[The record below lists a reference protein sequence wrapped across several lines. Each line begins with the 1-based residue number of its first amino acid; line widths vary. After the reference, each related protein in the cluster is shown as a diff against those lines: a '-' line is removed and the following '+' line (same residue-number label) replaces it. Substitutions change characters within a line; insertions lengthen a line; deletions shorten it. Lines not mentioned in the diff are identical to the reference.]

1 MAKTSNLR
9 EFQEAILAKLKDA
22 TSHAGVESSSRLGVV
37 VGSKKFLVNLSEV
50 KEVLPVPPILTVPL
64 TKPWFLGAAN
74 VRGNLYNI
82 TDLAQFLE
90 MPPTPKSINNRILLL
105 STESTTQVA
114 LLVDS
119 LVGLRSVQGMH
130 LQSGSNDFKQLFSKQ
145 TYTDDD
151 NNEWLELDIEA
162 LVHDKNFVQPT

>member
-1 MAKTSNLR
+1 VAKTSNLR

-22 TSHAGVESSSRLGVV
+22 TSHVGVESSSRLGVS
-37 VGSKKFLVNLSEV
+37 VGSKKFLINLSEV
-50 KEVLPVPPILTVPL
+50 KEVLPVPPILSVPL

-130 LQSGSNDFKQLFSKQ
+130 LQPGSNDSNQLFSKQ

-162 LVHDKNFVQPT
+162 LVHDKDFVQPT